1 MRGALWSLLLVLV
14 KLSMK
19 SRVQSISIRLERL
32 PRRNL
37 WDIFFL
43 YCEGAHILPA
53 HPDLFLACLSSISH
67 THIFLGNEDLTW
79 LQVLMQNM
87 THYPEVCLSSTCS
100 PKFGSSCNE
109 LVLYRCLVVNFSHH
123 PTNRMSKFF
132 LFHTTVPRN
141 WLLYKP
147 EVNITHTSCASC
159 YWRCIEFI
167 F

>member
-43 YCEGAHILPA
+43 YFFFFASAPWPFPCLFVLHLT
-53 HPDLFLACLSSISH
+53 HPYLLRKWRLDMTSGLNAEHDPLSRSLFI
-67 THIFLGNEDLTW
+67 I
-79 LQVLMQNM
+79 
-87 THYPEVCLSSTCS
+87 TCS

-109 LVLYRCLVVNFSHH
+109 LVLYRSLVVNYSHH